1 MNEWI
6 NIQKQTKIQT
16 KLFVCIVAKN
26 KTIQLPIVPLFFEY
40 KKTFWRI

>member
-6 NIQKQTKIQT
+6 NIQKQP

-40 KKTFWRI
+40 KKHSEEYNSGN

>member
-6 NIQKQTKIQT
+6 NIQKQTK
-16 KLFVCIVAKN
+16 LFDCIVAKN

-40 KKTFWRI
+40 KKHSKEYNCGN